1 MTAQNP
7 RELSHQSAVTRMLL
21 ETKPNGFWLLWAE
34 LLRAHHHLVSMT
46 QGRWSQGRD
55 PAGTAQISALWF
67 GVYAASSPQPFSA
80 YSPEERSCLNPFSG
94 AFRTFI

>member
-1 MTAQNP
+1 MQNP